1 MSLGICSAAT
11 MLALF
16 RLVASTEMTM
26 NQNPYESPREGG
38 ISPSKPRSTLGGIL
52 QIFGIVF
59 LIMVAIALWDAFAMW
74 LGS

>member
-1 MSLGICSAAT
+1 
-11 MLALF
+11 
-16 RLVASTEMTM
+16 MTM

-38 ISPSKPRSTLGGIL
+38 ISPGKPRSTLGGIL
-52 QIFGIVF
+52 QIFGIIF